1 MCASLARLSVA
12 QTYSIWNTSI
22 PDNQNQAFDFCAIC
36 NSQLA
41 LEESAGGEDA
51 VKYFA
56 TTISGSYLS
65 IHPEKIIVP
74 ENAKKK
80 LPKFSTGETSMKKA
94 IVKKGIENLPGE
106 HLPQRRTWSDD
117 KTLNQGPCKEP
128 KEEAE
133 KS

>member
-1 MCASLARLSVA
+1 
-12 QTYSIWNTSI
+12 
-22 PDNQNQAFDFCAIC
+22 
-36 NSQLA
+36 

-94 IVKKGIENLPGE
+94 IIKKGIENLLVE
-106 HLPQRRTWSDD
+106 HLPQRKTWSDE
-117 KTLNQGPCKEP
+117 TLNQGPYKEP
-128 KEEAE
+128 KEEAKE
-133 KS
+133 S